1 MRTLVLILLS
11 GLALTACQK
20 DSEFMLD
27 PSAAPSSVAASQAVK
42 TNNLEGDLVEIAE
55 YLAQHE
61 NLLADRL
68 NGDLRRA
75 PTALADLRL
84 QKHFPA
90 RLDSDGRIYEVEVE
104 AFRGSSS
111 ANGQA
116 LRVALDPDRFYGDEA
131 AFPAYVF
138 DREQKTVKV
147 ENIVKAE
154 AKQKG
159 LPFPLALVGVQ
170 DCTESA
176 WPEVMKNSRVFKE
189 LERAAAAT
197 RADGGN
203 PASHGGQAQHYLAVT
218 KVRLH
223 DDRDD
228 FGFEEFE
235 LYIREGNGPEDHVQP
250 VTTHMFNGG
259 RRRDAAGR
267 LVFYADVNLIDTTY
281 ILESPIALWPLS
293 DSTPIAIVPMEDDC
307 AAGEHRN
314 SAFPGTQFITM
325 HQEYD
330 RASQSM
336 RNNVGYSFLL
346 TGRGCGFLGTNDDDI
361 YKRGPFSGWTI
372 SNTPAEE
379 ISINLGDV
387 QLWIT
392 KLSVFASHEKVVA
405 VK

>member
-11 GLALTACQK
+11 GLAMTACQK
-20 DSEFMLD
+20 DSDFTLD
-27 PSAAPSSVAASQAVK
+27 PNATSGAALQATK
-42 TNNLEGDLVEIAE
+42 TSNLEGDLQEIAQ
-55 YLAQHE
+55 YLAQNE
-61 NLLADRL
+61 GALAARF
-68 NGDLRRA
+68 NGDMKRA
-75 PTALADLRL
+75 PAALADLRL

-104 AFRGSSS
+104 ACRGSSS
-111 ANGQA
+111 ANSQA
-116 LRVALDPDRFYGDEA
+116 LRVALDPDRFYGDEP

-159 LPFPLALVGVQ
+159 LPFPLALVSVQ
-170 DCTESA
+170 DRTESA
-176 WPEVMKNSRVFKE
+176 WPKVIKDSRVFKE
-189 LERAAAAT
+189 LERAAAAA
-197 RADGGN
+197 RANGGN

-218 KVRLH
+218 KVRVH

-235 LYIREGNGPEDHVQP
+235 IFIREGNGPEDHVQP
-250 VTTHMFNGG
+250 VTTHLFNGG

-281 ILESPIALWPLS
+281 VLESPIALWPLS
-293 DSTPIAIVPMEDDC
+293 DSMPIAIVPMEDDC

-314 SAFPGTQFITM
+314 SAFPGIQHITM
-325 HQEYD
+325 QEEYD
-330 RASQSM
+330 RPSQSM

-346 TGRGCGFLGTNDDDI
+346 TGRGCGFWGTNDDDI
-361 YKRGPFSGWTI
+361 YKRGPFRGWTVG
-372 SNTPAEE
+372 NTPAEE

-387 QLWIT
+387 QLWVKRLT
-392 KLSVFASHEKVVA
+392 VQAPVGRQLLSAE
-405 VK
+405 

>member
-20 DSEFMLD
+20 DSDFMLD
-27 PSAAPSSVAASQAVK
+27 PNATSGAALQATK
-42 TNNLEGDLVEIAE
+42 TSNLEGDLQEIAE
-55 YLAQHE
+55 YLAQNE
-61 NLLADRL
+61 EALAARF
-68 NGDLRRA
+68 NGDMKRA
-75 PTALADLRL
+75 PLALADLRL

-90 RLDSDGRIYEVEVE
+90 RLSSDGRIYEVEVE
-104 AFRGSSS
+104 AFPGSSS
-111 ANGQA
+111 ANSQA
-116 LRVALDPDRFYGDEA
+116 LRVALDPDRFYGDEP

-154 AKQKG
+154 AKHKA

-170 DCTESA
+170 DRTEMTWQEISKNSKAFAERNLTETESNLGA
-176 WPEVMKNSRVFKE
+176 
-189 LERAAAAT
+189 
-197 RADGGN
+197 
-203 PASHGGQAQHYLAVT
+203 AQHYLAIT
-218 KVRLH
+218 KVRVH

-235 LYIREGNGPEDHVQP
+235 IYIREGNGPEDHVQP

-259 RRRDAAGR
+259 QRRDAAGR

-281 ILESPIALWPLS
+281 VLESPIALWPLS
-293 DSTPIAIVPMEDDC
+293 DSIPIAIVPMEDDC

-314 SAFPGTQFITM
+314 SAFPGVQHITM
-325 HQEYD
+325 IEEYF
-330 RASQSM
+330 RPSQSL
-336 RNNVGYSFLL
+336 RNNIGYDFSL

-361 YKRGPFSGWTI
+361 YKRGPFSGWTAG
-372 SNTPAEE
+372 NTPAEE

-387 QLWIT
+387 QLWIM
-392 KLSVFASHEKVVA
+392 KLSVRAPHDKIVS